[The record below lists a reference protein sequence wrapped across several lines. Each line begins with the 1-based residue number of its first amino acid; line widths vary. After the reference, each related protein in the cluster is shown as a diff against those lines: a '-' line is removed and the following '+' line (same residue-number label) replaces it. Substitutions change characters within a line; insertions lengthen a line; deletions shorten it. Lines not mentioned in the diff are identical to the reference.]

1 MKTLTATQKE
11 IKEMFDVLN
20 TKSISNR
27 KYESLLQEIG
37 RYATSKNEDVFFK
50 GIVRAE
56 ILKNM
61 ESN

>member
-56 ILKNM
+56 VLKNM
-61 ESN
+61 EK

>member
-61 ESN
+61 EK